1 MAHIQRNTIEIDATG
16 QSVGRIATQ
25 IATYLMGKHKPSFEH
40 HIDMGD
46 IVRVV
51 NASQVQFTGKKF
63 VQKDYF
69 HHTNYPGGLKTT
81 SLKKVFEKSPDDVI
95 RRAVNKMLPK
105 NSHRTPR
112 LKRLT
117 ITS

>member
-1 MAHIQRNTIEIDATG
+1 MAHIQRDTIEIDATG
-16 QSVGRIATQ
+16 KSVGRIATDV
-25 IATYLMGKHKPSFEH
+25 AKHLMGKHKPSFER

-51 NASQVQFTGKKF
+51 NASQVKFTGKKF
-63 VQKDYF
+63 VQKDYY

-81 SLKKVFEKSPDDVI
+81 SLKKVFEKSPEDVI

-117 ITS
+117 VTS